1 MEITFLDFH
10 SFYLNDDIFQTGAC
24 NNRLPLLRD
33 LTRPA
38 KEIEIVC
45 RRLLPLLSARL
56 AGRATVDVVP
66 CKSQIGSGSLP
77 MDLLD
82 SFARCF
88 DPMAERGQRDAAL
101 LNLARQFRML
111 PRPVIGR
118 ISDGR
123 YLLDMRCL
131 RDEHEF
137 LAQLSALE
145 LN

>member
-1 MEITFLDFH
+1 MQ
-10 SFYLNDDIFQTGAC
+10 S
-24 NNRLPLLRD
+24 RLPLLSD

-38 KEIEIVC
+38 KEIETVC

-82 SFARCF
+82 SFSLCV
-88 DPMAERGQRDAAL
+88 DPIAERGQRDAAL
-101 LNLARQFRML
+101 LNLAHQFRML
-111 PRPVIGR
+111 PRPVVGR
-118 ISDGR
+118 ISDGS

-137 LAQLSALE
+137 VAQLSSLD